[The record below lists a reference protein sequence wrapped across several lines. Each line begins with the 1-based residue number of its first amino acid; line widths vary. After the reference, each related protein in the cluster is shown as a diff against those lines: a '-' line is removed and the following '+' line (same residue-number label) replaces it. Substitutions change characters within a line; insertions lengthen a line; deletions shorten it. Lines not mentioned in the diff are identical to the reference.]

1 MLALKKQTHMAGMTA
16 MADPWSGAQERFN
29 KFAIRDRDLQRKL
42 ADLSEH
48 LAHDDKLAWA
58 LESGRVYC
66 LRAQKYDM
74 QLKRQLN
81 KQWRSPPTEPM
92 W

>member
-1 MLALKKQTHMAGMTA
+1 MAGMIAT
-16 MADPWSGAQERFN
+16 ADPWAPAQQKFN
-29 KFAIRDRDLQRKL
+29 KFAIGDRDLQRKL
-42 ADLSEH
+42 GDLSEH

-58 LESGRVYC
+58 LESGRVYG